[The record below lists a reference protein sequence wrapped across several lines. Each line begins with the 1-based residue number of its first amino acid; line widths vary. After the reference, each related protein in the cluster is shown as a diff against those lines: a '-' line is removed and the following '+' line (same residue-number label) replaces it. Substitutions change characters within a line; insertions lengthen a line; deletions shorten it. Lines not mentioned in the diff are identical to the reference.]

1 MRNRKFLI
9 IIPILALL
17 IGGIYFY
24 TNATKEEVQNYLT
37 EKAGP
42 ATIENS
48 VSTTG
53 SIVDEYT
60 FNINADA
67 PATLTKIAGT
77 TTSSSGTPT
86 SLSDTWLV
94 SKINN
99 EEGKTVSKNETI
111 VTLKNYEGQTQLIKS
126 PEKAR
131 VRSVNAVKG
140 SPVAG
145 TVATIGTGRLLVSV
159 EVSETQSTQL
169 SVGLPIALAINSSD
183 SLTSGAITSIK
194 STPSISDSTPTYT
207 VLINPTPNTLPVT
220 SRAGMTVTVDVTPVG
235 EDRIR
240 ITNAELIDEFTYDID
255 VNNKVTLSSKNGVD
269 LTGSITNTTNTATKQ
284 WTVSKLNINPGS
296 IVKKNE
302 IVAVLK
308 NFDGTTRNVKSP
320 SDGTIREIFTAPN
333 AIVSG
338 AIASLGSGEVVAA
351 IKVSEYDI
359 PNVKLDQIVELK
371 LGSATEINNG
381 KVTQIGQVA
390 TVDNNGVSQF
400 SVFAKPDALNET
412 WRIGMSVTAKIILQS
427 KDVSIAVPLQA
438 IQRKGQEQFVQVL
451 NEKNE
456 PIDKVVQTGVS
467 GTQLIEILSGISEGE
482 EVILGKASID
492 GKLPV
497 SEDPFREQR
506 QQQRSNGGRN
516 N

>member
-1 MRNRKFLI
+1 MRKRKFLI
-9 IIPILALL
+9 IIPIIALL

-24 TNATKEEVQNYLT
+24 SNATKEETQNYLT
-37 EKAGP
+37 ETAGP

-60 FNINADA
+60 FNINADS
-67 PATLTKIAGT
+67 PSTLTKIAGT
-77 TTSSSGTPT
+77 STSSSGTPT
-86 SLSDTWLV
+86 SLTDTWVV

-111 VTLKNYEGQTQLIKS
+111 VTLKNYDGQTQLIKS

-145 TVATIGTGRLLVSV
+145 TVASIGTGRLLVSV
-159 EVSETQSTQL
+159 EVTETQSTQL

-183 SLTSGAITSIK
+183 TLTSGAITSIK

-207 VLINPTPNTLPVT
+207 VLINPTPNSLPV
-220 SRAGMTVTVDVTPVG
+220 SARAGMTVTVDVTPVG
-235 EDRIR
+235 KDRIR
-240 ITNAELIDEFTYDID
+240 ITNATLIDEFIYDID
-255 VNNKVTLSSKNGVD
+255 VNNKVTLVSKNGVD
-269 LTGSITNTTNTATKQ
+269 LAGSVSSTSNTATKQ
-284 WTVSKLNINPGS
+284 WTVTKLNITPGS

-302 IVAVLK
+302 IIAELR
-308 NFDGTTRNVKSP
+308 NFDGIIRKVKSP

-338 AIASLGSGEVVAA
+338 AIASMGSGQVIAS

-371 LGSATEINNG
+371 LGSATDTNKG
-381 KVTQIGQVA
+381 KVIQIGQVA
-390 TVDNNGVSQF
+390 TIDNNGVSQF
-400 SVFAKPDALNET
+400 SVFAKPDQINET
-412 WRIGMSVTAKIILQS
+412 WRIGMSVTAKVILQS
-427 KDVSIAVPLQA
+427 KDAAIAVPLQA

-456 PIDKVVQTGVS
+456 LLDKVVVTGVS
-467 GTQLIEILSGISEGE
+467 GTQLIEILNGISAGDD
-482 EVILGKASID
+482 VVLGKASLD

-506 QQQRSNGGRN
+506 EQRRSNGAQN

>member
-1 MRNRKFLI
+1 MRKRKFLI
-9 IIPILALL
+9 IIPIIALL

-24 TNATKEEVQNYLT
+24 SNATKEETQNYLT
-37 EKAGP
+37 ETAGP

-60 FNINADA
+60 FNINADS
-67 PATLTKIAGT
+67 PSTLTKIAGT
-77 TTSSSGTPT
+77 TTTSSGTPT
-86 SLSDTWLV
+86 SLTDTWVV

-145 TVATIGTGRLLVSV
+145 TVVSIGTGRLLVSV
-159 EVSETQSTQL
+159 EVTETQSTQL

-183 SLTSGAITSIK
+183 TLTSGAITSIK

-207 VLINPTPNTLPVT
+207 VLINPTPNSLPV
-220 SRAGMTVTVDVTPVG
+220 SARAGMTVTVDVTPVG
-235 EDRIR
+235 KDRIR
-240 ITNAELIDEFTYDID
+240 ITNATLIDEFIYDID
-255 VNNKVTLSSKNGVD
+255 VNNKVTLVSKNGVD
-269 LTGSITNTTNTATKQ
+269 LAGSVSSTSNTATKQ
-284 WTVSKLNINPGS
+284 WTVTKLNITPGS

-302 IVAVLK
+302 IIAELR
-308 NFDGTTRNVKSP
+308 NFDGTIRKVKSP

-338 AIASLGSGEVVAA
+338 AIASMGSGQVIAS

-371 LGSATEINNG
+371 LGSATETNKG

-390 TVDNNGVSQF
+390 TIDNNGVSQF
-400 SVFAKPDALNET
+400 SVFAKPDQINET
-412 WRIGMSVTAKIILQS
+412 WRIGMSVTAKVILQS
-427 KDVSIAVPLQA
+427 KDAAIAVPLQA

-456 PIDKVVQTGVS
+456 LLDKVVVTGVS
-467 GTQLIEILSGISEGE
+467 GTQLIEILNGISAGD
-482 EVILGKASID
+482 EVVLGKASLD

-506 QQQRSNGGRN
+506 EQRRSNGAQN